1 MFLDCYESMDA
12 AGEALHDAIID
23 AAPTL
28 TTLFTMPRAVS
39 AMRFREG
46 LHQIINSLAEPDD
59 VKNLV
64 PGIYHPHP
72 HPHHQHYFTLSSHSL
87 PKAWGLGSLAGMISS
102 INLSH
107 LFKTMPATPASTY
120 ATPSSKA

>member
-1 MFLDCYESMDA
+1 MPHKLQVTQEGWQMFLDCYESMDA

-87 PKAWGLGSLAGMISS
+87 PLFGAWGLLPG
-102 INLSH
+102 
-107 LFKTMPATPASTY
+107 
-120 ATPSSKA
+120 

>member
-1 MFLDCYESMDA
+1 MTIGSQPQVTQEAWEMFLDCYESTDA

-39 AMRFREG
+39 AMRFQEG

-64 PGIYHPHP
+64 PGISGI
-72 HPHHQHYFTLSSHSL
+72 QR
-87 PKAWGLGSLAGMISS
+87 A
-102 INLSH
+102 
-107 LFKTMPATPASTY
+107 LFFRLTCLTF
-120 ATPSSKA
+120 

>member
-1 MFLDCYESMDA
+1 MDA

-87 PKAWGLGSLAGMISS
+87 PLFGAWGLLPG
-102 INLSH
+102 
-107 LFKTMPATPASTY
+107 
-120 ATPSSKA
+120 